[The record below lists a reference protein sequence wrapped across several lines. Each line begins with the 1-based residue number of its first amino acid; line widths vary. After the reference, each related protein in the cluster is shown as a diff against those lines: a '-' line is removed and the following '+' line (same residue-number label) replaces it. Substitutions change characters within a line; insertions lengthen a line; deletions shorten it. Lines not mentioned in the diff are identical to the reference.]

1 MKPKA
6 RVASFA
12 FAALSPS
19 MATVMSKQ
27 EPTTTSR
34 AALASVM
41 QSGYPIYADKTTT
54 NKPKTKPALL
64 RVACSPC
71 QLSNEPEPHLPR
83 VVRGEVPRTNTSP
96 AGAFPRTTRGDRRI
110 AASHVSWYSGPSPP
124 SGSVNRPP
132 LAVIAPH
139 WTQLE
144 AVTWTSTS
152 VAPLRSWSSGIS

>member
-1 MKPKA
+1 MTTRETPNDPKTRGTMKPKA

-54 NKPKTKPALL
+54 NKPKTKPA
-64 RVACSPC
+64 
-71 QLSNEPEPHLPR
+71 
-83 VVRGEVPRTNTSP
+83 
-96 AGAFPRTTRGDRRI
+96 
-110 AASHVSWYSGPSPP
+110 SPP
-124 SGSVNRPP
+124 PTVARRSFSSDAPERAGHAWAMNPQT
-132 LAVIAPH
+132 AIAPAKKPD
-139 WTQLE
+139 
-144 AVTWTSTS
+144 AVANGSRIEPNS
-152 VAPLRSWSSGIS
+152 I